1 MRGGTSVADTLK
13 IPKITNMKKNA
24 ILLAC
29 SLFVIFAA
37 SAGNPKSKPSV
48 PAPIYMDNNYHGPAD
63 PEVVWN
69 PVTKEYMIFYTGRR
83 PFLDQSSYVGTPV
96 GVAVSKDMI
105 HWKHAGY
112 CSFDGAGGEP
122 DSEITYWAPGVI
134 IEGDTAH
141 MYVTVKLDSTPVWGG
156 PSNIVHYTAP
166 ATDMISG
173 WKRQSAVV
181 TTPISIDATV
191 IRNGDGYEMWYRDR
205 PTEETGGLYHAHSKN
220 LYDWELLGLAKG
232 DINRVDVTGHT
243 YQEGAFAFYW
253 KGWFWIIADPHRG
266 LAVYRSKDAVNWE
279 YQGIIMY
286 EPGKR
291 FADNTRAR
299 HPSVLIK
306 DNRAFIV
313 YHVQPFLGYN
323 PGTHEAGDE
332 IYQKISFLQMAEL
345 NCENGKLTCNRDKT
359 IYP

>member
-37 SAGNPKSKPSV
+37 SAGNLKSKPSV

-112 CSFDGAGGEP
+112 CSFDGVGGEP

-141 MYVTVKLDSTPVWGG
+141 M
-156 PSNIVHYTAP
+156 
-166 ATDMISG
+166 
-173 WKRQSAVV
+173 
-181 TTPISIDATV
+181 
-191 IRNGDGYEMWYRDR
+191 
-205 PTEETGGLYHAHSKN
+205 
-220 LYDWELLGLAKG
+220 
-232 DINRVDVTGHT
+232 
-243 YQEGAFAFYW
+243 
-253 KGWFWIIADPHRG
+253 
-266 LAVYRSKDAVNWE
+266 
-279 YQGIIMY
+279 
-286 EPGKR
+286 
-291 FADNTRAR
+291 
-299 HPSVLIK
+299 
-306 DNRAFIV
+306 
-313 YHVQPFLGYN
+313 
-323 PGTHEAGDE
+323 
-332 IYQKISFLQMAEL
+332 
-345 NCENGKLTCNRDKT
+345 
-359 IYP
+359 